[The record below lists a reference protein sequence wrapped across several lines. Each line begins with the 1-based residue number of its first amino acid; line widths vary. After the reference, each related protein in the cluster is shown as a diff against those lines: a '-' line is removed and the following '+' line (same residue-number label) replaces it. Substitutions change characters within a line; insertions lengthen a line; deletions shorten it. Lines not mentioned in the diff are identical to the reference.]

1 MITLRYLL
9 YLRMHF
15 FIITIKRVNKV
26 VVVVVVCDKVVIIH
40 GSTQFNEH
48 SALLSQGQN
57 VAEADYVR

>member
-26 VVVVVVCDKVVIIH
+26 VVVVVVFCDKMVIIH

-57 VAEADYVR
+57 VAEADYV